1 MKVLNNERKG
11 LEFADSLTSGLP
23 STHEFA
29 QVAPSLPWR
38 GPLTGPLVAG
48 FCHTGKPPRIT

>member
-1 MKVLNNERKG
+1 MLG
-11 LEFADSLTSGLP
+11 MWLEFADSLTSGLP

-29 QVAPSLPWR
+29 QFAPSLPWR

-48 FCHTGKPPRIT
+48 FCHTGKTPANHLRSQP